1 MNSLGEKSN
10 IKIFTI
16 RDKKNIVD
24 IISKLGR
31 LEHIEIFKII
41 RSDTTFY
48 TENINGIFINFN
60 ILKPA
65 TIEKI
70 NTFVTFSKK
79 KKLELQIKEKKILDI
94 KNKELIKLNNNLK
107 KDKEKTFKKLK
118 KLDTL
123 PNNNNNN
130 NDLDS
135 VFSDF
140 SSDEEAHNISLKKK
154 KVRYHGIKAKLIKSS
169 KDSTLYNN
177 KKSLKDLEN
186 KLLTVDLISKKIK
199 NLNKK

>member
-10 IKIFTI
+10 IKNFTI

-24 IISKLGR
+24 LISKLGR

-60 ILKPA
+60 ILKPT

-70 NTFVTFSKK
+70 NNFVTFSKK
-79 KKLELQIKEKKILDI
+79 KKLELQIKEKRMLDI
-94 KNKELIKLNNNLK
+94 KNKELVKLNNNLK
-107 KDKEKTFKKLK
+107 RDKEKNLK
-118 KLDTL
+118 KLDSIH
-123 PNNNNNN
+123 N
-130 NDLDS
+130 NDDDDVES
-135 VFSDF
+135 VFPDF
-140 SSDEEAHNISLKKK
+140 SSDDETHNITLKKK

-169 KDSTLYNN
+169 KDSTLNNN